1 MGAGDIETPDEYFW
15 SVFQIMNE
23 DGTAVSEVDFARRG
37 KSVASEQDDH
47 MRECSSGGQNRLRRN
62 TNFSRWF
69 KVIGQFKPGR
79 ENISLFPK
87 IKSDVWSSYPAVEK
101 EQLCSD

>member
-1 MGAGDIETPDEYFW
+1 
-15 SVFQIMNE
+15 MNE